1 MHDENSM
8 VDVSIDD
15 ILHEKQGIFQEELAE
30 SHRDFVF
37 DQQKKSVLKSII
49 IKAHAAPSFFG

>member
-1 MHDENSM
+1 M